1 MKPTDKA
8 QGGGTRRRKAPPP
21 RSGACPIC
29 RKPTATAYRPFCSK
43 RCADI
48 DLGRWLG
55 ETYTIPVEP
64 AGLDDTGEES

>member
-8 QGGGTRRRKAPPP
+8 QGGGARRRKAPTP

-29 RKPTATAYRPFCSK
+29 RKPTATAYRPCCSK

-55 ETYTIPVEP
+55 EAYTIPVEP